1 MAGFWNIPI
10 IAYMTASNSL
20 TDKNIYKTLSRISMR
35 STNSFAE
42 ATAALLNHYKWLK
55 VALVTNTGSVA
66 YERVTSFEEV
76 FAIRGISV
84 VKRIMFDENAD
95 SAAMRSTGLIHE
107 LRNNARIIICVFSST
122 RQQSREFMSATSSE
136 RLQAKEFVF
145 ILPWL
150 QDGSRDAS
158 PWVGP
163 DGEMQ
168 QKIKDQYANAIIIDD
183 VNGFDNTVVQP
194 FLERIELSG
203 LKQEDVD
210 IVTDAN
216 LFEGNIY
223 AYLYLFDALKLYVLA
238 AQRTY
243 NSTGDPMS
251 IRDGRLENYKT
262 QKKFNAMNLIPEIQQ
277 SNISGMLGPSGVASG
292 KVTMDDRADRA
303 PLYRA
308 FFVSPLRD
316 QALPMVNMEPTF
328 VNGCDGLINRSGCY
342 EIVITDLMTGF
353 WPSADGSMPLDDP
366 VCGFRGEKCDY
377 TLLIICGALVV
388 FVICCASAIF
398 GINRYLLVSVQ
409 HLTIAARTYLG

>member
-1 MAGFWNIPI
+1 LNVAEFDAVARMAGFWNIPI

-168 QKIKDQYANAIIIDD
+168 QKIKDQYANAIIVRYLFLFFEYNTCTIVGGGKRLKLMHIAEQQSSKHEITRKRRLPGLRGLARRSNVCNVVGHNARVSVRTGLALIDATPLARQTD
-183 VNGFDNTVVQP
+183 Q
-194 FLERIELSG
+194 RHSRKRKYSELS
-203 LKQEDVD
+203 
-210 IVTDAN
+210 II
-216 LFEGNIY
+216 LFS
-223 AYLYLFDALKLYVLA
+223 F
-238 AQRTY
+238 
-243 NSTGDPMS
+243 
-251 IRDGRLENYKT
+251 
-262 QKKFNAMNLIPEIQQ
+262 
-277 SNISGMLGPSGVASG
+277 
-292 KVTMDDRADRA
+292 
-303 PLYRA
+303 
-308 FFVSPLRD
+308 
-316 QALPMVNMEPTF
+316 
-328 VNGCDGLINRSGCY
+328 
-342 EIVITDLMTGF
+342 
-353 WPSADGSMPLDDP
+353 
-366 VCGFRGEKCDY
+366 
-377 TLLIICGALVV
+377 
-388 FVICCASAIF
+388 
-398 GINRYLLVSVQ
+398 
-409 HLTIAARTYLG
+409 